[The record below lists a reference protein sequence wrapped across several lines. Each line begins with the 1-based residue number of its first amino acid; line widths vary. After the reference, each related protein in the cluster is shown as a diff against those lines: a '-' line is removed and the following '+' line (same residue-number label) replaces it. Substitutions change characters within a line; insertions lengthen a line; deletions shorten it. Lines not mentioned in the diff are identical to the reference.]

1 MSKGVLYANLV
12 KEALRAGNLPTLR
25 AAESTILERES
36 NYYALVDEGVIPY
49 NGYVVCEFDS
59 AKEMLA
65 AAIEAEEK
73 ANAEALYWEYLEL
86 RIV

>member
-1 MSKGVLYANLV
+1 MLKGILYQDLV
-12 KEALRAGNLPTLR
+12 REALRAGDLPTLR

-49 NGYVVCEFDS
+49 NGYVACEFDS
-59 AKEMLA
+59 AKEKLA
-65 AAIEAEEK
+65 VAIEAEEK

-86 RIV
+86 S